1 MSTEDHIWALVAKR
15 LANEA
20 TKEELQEL
28 DKLLKQYADI
38 DKRVKIMAD
47 WWHEGNEGE
56 TAERSVFLFERIKQK
71 ISATENGNAMEHS
84 DRVKNS
90 RHK

>member
-20 TKEELQEL
+20 TEEELQEL

-47 WWHEGNEGE
+47 WWDEGNEEE
-56 TAERSVFLFERIKQK
+56 TAQRGVLLFERIKGK
-71 ISATENGNAMEHS
+71 INAKENERTILVPGQVRDSGKE
-84 DRVKNS
+84 
-90 RHK
+90 